1 MTRLASERPK
11 WRRWLLASPFLLLL
25 AYALLLPCRNILLE
39 VENATDAAVA
49 VIFLADESLTGKRI
63 LWQEALMPGHHD
75 VALMRKL
82 GEGSFAWEV
91 KLPAQAESFRQGS
104 EYFSG
109 SSFQHHIGLRI
120 AESGL
125 ERTEPPR
132 WTLNNM
138 LFGDA
143 FGTLGGILSQT
154 RCMLWLDL

>member
-1 MTRLASERPK
+1 VTGLNPRQLR

-25 AYALLLPCRNILLE
+25 AYALPLPCRNILLE

-49 VIFLADESLTGKRI
+49 VTFLADESLTGTHI
-63 LWQEALMPGHHD
+63 LWQETLMPGRHD

-91 KLPAQAESFRQGS
+91 KSPEQAESFRQGS

-109 SSFQHHIGLRI
+109 ASFQHHIGLRI

-143 FGTLGGILSQT
+143 FGALGSIFSHG
-154 RCMLWLDL
+154 RCILWLDL